1 MTFIVLQVPIGAEK
15 RLAPA
20 NILLMVVAAAVF
32 HREMS
37 ARKSEAPSFARWTPS
52 ITQETTMTGWVPPM
66 GESSQKSPAKF
77 VLNPHCP
84 VKGHAGAVE
93 HLAFGRDGLLAAI
106 RGGGGGLKKAGE
118 RAMPEKVVPARNALL
133 DEITRGKALKK
144 VIISEAP
151 KAAEQPMTLGGLSV
165 AAILARRAA
174 LQGDEDDDSD
184 DDDEWDD

>member
-1 MTFIVLQVPIGAEK
+1 
-15 RLAPA
+15 
-20 NILLMVVAAAVF
+20 
-32 HREMS
+32 
-37 ARKSEAPSFARWTPS
+37 
-52 ITQETTMTGWVPPM
+52 
-66 GESSQKSPAKF
+66 
-77 VLNPHCP
+77 
-84 VKGHAGAVE
+84 
-93 HLAFGRDGLLAAI
+93 
-106 RGGGGGLKKAGE
+106 
-118 RAMPEKVVPARNALL
+118 MPEKVVPARNALL